1 MSITDVEPIR
11 GSVANEP
18 LGDIEIHQE
27 DDNRVLRILYYN
39 GDVAETPPRDIAD
52 VIKRLHINREN
63 EAKLRK
69 NIETQLTRLID
80 RLAAWC
86 HANAHHISMA
96 VWVPQDNYS
105 VIHFLVVQTDNVYN
119 EGFSRN
125 LTRLEIE
132 IEDSEP
138 FSHFIVK
145 VMELP
150 YMDEGSLDRF
160 VQNYTSNT

>member
-1 MSITDVEPIR
+1 MSITDVETIQK
-11 GSVANEP
+11 SVANKP

-39 GDVAETPPRDIAD
+39 GDVAETTPRDIAD
-52 VIKRLHINREN
+52 VIKRLHINRAN

-69 NIETQLTRLID
+69 NFETQLTRLIE
-80 RLAAWC
+80 RLTAWC
-86 HANAHHISMA
+86 HANTQHISMA

-105 VIHFLVVQTDNVYN
+105 VIHFLVVQNDNVYN
-119 EGFSRN
+119 EEFSRN

-150 YMDEGSLDRF
+150 HMDEGSIDQF
-160 VQNYTSNT
+160 VQNYASNI